1 MFPISDIIPSRTRP
15 VVTIG
20 LIAVNTLL
28 FLYQLQLDD
37 VSLQRLVFQ
46 FGVIPARF
54 SFTDAVTSMF
64 LHADFLH
71 FLGNMVFL
79 WIFGDNVEDRL
90 GHVQYTLFYFGCGM
104 LAAAAQT
111 FADPASFA
119 PMIGASGAIAG
130 VMGAYFVIYP
140 HSRVLT
146 AVFLLVFLDVI
157 EIPAIFFLGIWFLL
171 QLLHG
176 AMSYGTQEGG
186 IAFWAHAAGFVAGIA
201 AGIYV
206 RLRSHSSDDYWRA
219 VGQR

>member
-1 MFPISDIIPSRTRP
+1 MFPISDVIPSRTRP
-15 VVTIG
+15 TVTIG
-20 LIAVNTLL
+20 LIAVNALL

-37 VSLQRLVFQ
+37 LSLQRLVFAY
-46 FGVIPARF
+46 GVIPARF
-54 SFTDAVTSMF
+54 SPADALTSMF

-90 GHVQYTLFYFGCGM
+90 GHVTYLLFYLGAGYI
-104 LAAAAQT
+104 AAMAQV
-111 FADPASFA
+111 FASPDSFA

-157 EIPAIFFLGIWFLL
+157 EIPAIFFLGVWFLL
-171 QLLHG
+171 QLVHG
-176 AMSYGTQEGG
+176 AISAGTEDAG
-186 IAFWAHAAGFVAGIA
+186 IAFWAHAGGFVTGILAGL
-201 AGIYV
+201 YV
-206 RLRSHSSDDYWRA
+206 RIRSQADRDYWQG
-219 VGQR
+219 VG